1 MIAQHRSW
9 LDQAWRTSCNC
20 HRSGSCAR
28 DVQMP
33 GVVRPG
39 AAPTLVVASLMA
51 TRMRMRVW
59 RCNLDIALQARQ
71 HSLQLPHGSHGST
84 FGHCS
89 TFGFGGHG
97 STFGHCCTVRTSL
110 QTANTAVMAVAWW
123 LSVRDVRSS
132 CGSLMAGSRWVY
144 KLQLPP

>member
-51 TRMRMRVW
+51 TRMRMRCAYGVATW
-59 RCNLDIALQARQ
+59 I
-71 HSLQLPHGSHGST
+71 SLSKQDN
-84 FGHCS
+84 
-89 TFGFGGHG
+89 
-97 STFGHCCTVRTSL
+97 TV
-110 QTANTAVMAVAWW
+110 
-123 LSVRDVRSS
+123 SS
-132 CGSLMAGSRWVY
+132 CPTAASLFEYSWAGDVI
-144 KLQLPP
+144 